1 MEPRSNQIINRIF
14 KTAQTYEFYFIQD
27 NNLKCIPPC
36 LHTHSEPGKIEL
48 AQRNTKAQ
56 VSRSQPEGGTL
67 QFAYRR
73 AVELRCYDS
82 CLPLH
87 LALMLSDKKAFI
99 N

>member
-14 KTAQTYEFYFIQD
+14 KTTQTSEFYFIQD
-27 NNLKCIPPC
+27 NNLKCIFPW
-36 LHTHSEPGKIEL
+36 LHTHSVPEKIEL

-56 VSRSQPEGGTL
+56 VSRSQPEGGTV
-67 QFAYRR
+67 QFAYRG
-73 AVELRCYDS
+73 AVALHCYDS

-87 LALMLSDKKAFI
+87 LAF